1 MIYDVAIIGAGPCG
15 LAVASRLRESTP
27 SALFTDDE
35 HARYWKRFSKL
46 ETIESERKRNRRT
59 EKKNNRTGS
68 QGSNTSNDSE
78 GTQNNSNA
86 SNSSSE
92 EEEDDKGH
100 DKSIIVLDAHSNE
113 WMSAWKEKFRNLQI
127 DHLRSPLFFHPDP
140 RDRDG
145 LLAFSHF
152 SGRTPE
158 LEEIQNV
165 VGREISKHQAK
176 KSKSRGRRQV
186 SRHLRIDDRDRIDY
200 YTPSSQLFEDF
211 CRDIIERYRLRN
223 LIHQARVQTIEYG
236 DVGGLFGNNL
246 FSLVTDSKETIL
258 ARTVVLAVGPGAKP
272 SIPRDCNLRL
282 ETGTGSVCHCFD
294 STGGTCLPEHVA
306 RKIEARVP
314 TCVVVVGGGLTSA
327 QIADLMIRR
336 GVRKVFLLLRG
347 KYKLKHFDV
356 DLEWVS
362 KLRNQQMSVFWSA
375 DTDEERFQFL
385 AQARNG
391 GSITPKYDKI
401 LRKHVASGAVT
412 ILTQTCITRGTWAE
426 SSQTWSL
433 DISPP
438 HPGFADQI
446 DHIVYATGVPPKI
459 ENVACMQEILERHPI
474 KAINGLPCIN
484 NDLMWNDDV
493 PLFLTGGLAGLRLG
507 PGAGNLAGAR
517 QGAERIAWKIDE
529 LLEPDENETPN
540 QTEMILDSM
549 GEKKGRKLSS
559 QQGNQG
565 SQGWKLNRKSRLSM
579 EQERSEFTGGF
590 ANQFQAL
597 ATVEGY

>member
-68 QGSNTSNDSE
+68 QSSNTSNDSE

-86 SNSSSE
+86 SNSRSE

-165 VGREISKHQAK
+165 VGREIK
-176 KSKSRGRRQV
+176 
-186 SRHLRIDDRDRIDY
+186 
-200 YTPSSQLFEDF
+200 
-211 CRDIIERYRLRN
+211 
-223 LIHQARVQTIEYG
+223 
-236 DVGGLFGNNL
+236 
-246 FSLVTDSKETIL
+246 
-258 ARTVVLAVGPGAKP
+258 
-272 SIPRDCNLRL
+272 
-282 ETGTGSVCHCFD
+282 
-294 STGGTCLPEHVA
+294 
-306 RKIEARVP
+306 
-314 TCVVVVGGGLTSA
+314 
-327 QIADLMIRR
+327 
-336 GVRKVFLLLRG
+336 
-347 KYKLKHFDV
+347 
-356 DLEWVS
+356 
-362 KLRNQQMSVFWSA
+362 
-375 DTDEERFQFL
+375 RFQFL

-433 DISPP
+433 DITPP
-438 HPGFADQI
+438 HPGFPDQI

-549 GEKKGRKLSS
+549 EEKKGRKLSS